1 MTIVDGGPAHGDSSR
16 SVAPV
21 LLSLGLAMASMMA
34 ALPLYAQ
41 VLPPGVPPPIFDP
54 TGRSGEPPAP
64 LKKEFKPPAPPPRP
78 ALPSV
83 PMPPETDV
91 QKQLGQV
98 RVFVT
103 YIHVVGSTVFSDAE
117 LEAVTQPYQNR
128 TLTTEDLERLR
139 LALTLLY
146 VNKGYI
152 TSGAVIPDQDVTLG
166 VIKIQIIEGSLTQI
180 DVEGTDWLRTS
191 YVRNRVAMGVQ
202 TPLTLAPLQERLQ
215 LLQQDRRI
223 ERVNAELRPGEA
235 PGQSVL
241 NLRVTERSPFRASI
255 DVNNYTTP
263 LVGELRGLATVGHDN
278 LTGNGDVFR
287 FTYGRSE
294 GTNPLID
301 TSYALPLN
309 RYDTTFTAYYRRAD
323 FLLVE
328 KPLDALNLQ
337 TNTEVIGMTLSQPV
351 YRTMSDEVILS
362 ITGEHLFMQTFINN
376 DIPFAIFPGTA
387 PNGVA
392 TVSALR
398 FAQEW
403 THRTMDTVVA
413 ARSRFSVGLNVL
425 GATVGPNSNNPNPS
439 DPDAQFFSWLGQAQA
454 VKQFGDNLWGM
465 QALGRMDLQLTN
477 SPLFPLEQVVIGGR
491 YSVRGYREVTL
502 LADNAFLASVETR
515 FPLVRWANGTPMIQ
529 FAPFADV
536 GHGWSLGRNKDFFTN
551 TGLPHTLASV
561 GAGLR
566 WNIFP
571 KERATFEVY
580 WGHQLNHL
588 DRVANSAQDY
598 GIHFGLTITVL

>member
-1 MTIVDGGPAHGDSSR
+1 
-16 SVAPV
+16 
-21 LLSLGLAMASMMA
+21 MASIVA
-34 ALPLYAQ
+34 TSPLCAQ

-54 TGRSGEPPAP
+54 TGRSGEPPTP

-83 PMPPETDV
+83 PMPPDSDV
-91 QKQLGQV
+91 KKQIGQV

-103 YIHVVGSTVFSDAE
+103 YIHVAGSTVFSDAE
-117 LEAVTQPYQNR
+117 LDAVTKPYVNR
-128 TLTTEDLERLR
+128 TLTTEDLERVR

-166 VIKIQIIEGSLTQI
+166 VIKIQIIEGTLAQI
-180 DVEGTDWLRTS
+180 NVEGTDWFRAS
-191 YVRNRVAMGVQ
+191 YVQDRVAMGVQ

-235 PGQSVL
+235 QGQSVL
-241 NLRVTERSPFRASI
+241 NLRVAERNPFRASL
-255 DVNNYTTP
+255 DFNNYTTP

-278 LTGNGDVFR
+278 LTGHGDVFR

-309 RYDTTFTAYYRRAD
+309 RYDTTFTAFYRRAD
-323 FLLVE
+323 YLLVE
-328 KPLDALNLQ
+328 KPIDALNLK

-351 YRTMSDEVILS
+351 YRTIADEVTLS
-362 ITGEHLFMQTFINN
+362 ITGEHLFMQTFISN

-403 THRTMDTVVA
+403 THRTLDTIVA

-425 GATVGPNSNNPNPS
+425 GATITPDANNPGPDDPS
-439 DPDAQFFSWLGQAQA
+439 GQFFSWLGQAQA

-465 QALGRMDLQLTN
+465 QALGRMDLQLAN

-502 LADNAFLASVETR
+502 LADNAFLASLETR
-515 FPLVRWANGTPMIQ
+515 FPLVRWANGIPMIQ

-536 GHGWSLGRNKDFFTN
+536 GHGWSLGVNKNFFTN

-571 KERATFEVY
+571 KEWAAFEVY

-588 DRVANSAQDY
+588 NRVADSAQDY